1 MPVIGPL
8 TGMMFCK
15 LRAAS
20 TMMRSTP
27 PGAPAGMTGD
37 FSFVVIDGVSVE
49 VYTAA
54 ADGPDRRPL
63 VMLHEGLGCVALW
76 RDLPDR
82 LAAATGRKVIA
93 YSRHGYGQSDFIN
106 SKFNVKYMHKEALNI
121 LPKILNQFD
130 ISNPILYGHSDGA
143 SIALIHA
150 SLADTEIMGL
160 ILEAPHVFVEEISL
174 DGLKGAKK
182 AFEQG
187 RLKAGLAK
195 HHREPEMIFR
205 CWNNIWLSPEFLT
218 WNIVSCLSNIQCPA
232 LLIQGETDAYGTLS
246 QLDTIEKNVSGICK
260 KKILPNTGHSPHRE
274 NPKLVLRSIQQF
286 ISKNINA
293 QKTE

>member
-1 MPVIGPL
+1 MKNLVTIAGGKIEYSFYEVKRP
-8 TGMMFCK
+8 
-15 LRAAS
+15 AAP
-20 TMMRSTP
+20 T
-27 PGAPAGMTGD
+27 
-37 FSFVVIDGVSVE
+37 II
-49 VYTAA
+49 
-54 ADGPDRRPL
+54 
-63 VMLHEGLGCVALW
+63 MLHEGLGALSLW
-76 RDLPDR
+76 RDLP
-82 LAAATGRKVIA
+82 RKISNLINCSVFV

-106 SKFNVKYMHKEALNI
+106 SEFDAEYMHKEALYI
-121 LPKILNQFD
+121 LPQILNHFD

-150 SLADTEIMGL
+150 SSEDTEIIGL

-174 DGLKGAKK
+174 DGLEGAKK

-187 RLKAGLAK
+187 GLKASLAK
-195 HHREPEMIFR
+195 HHSEPEMIFR

-246 QLDTIEKNVSGICK
+246 QLDTIEKNVSGICE
-260 KKILPNTGHSPHRE
+260 KKILPKIGHSPHRE

-286 ISKNINA
+286 ISKNISA

>member
-1 MPVIGPL
+1 MKNLVTIANGRIEYSFYEVKRP
-8 TGMMFCK
+8 
-15 LRAAS
+15 AAP
-20 TMMRSTP
+20 T
-27 PGAPAGMTGD
+27 
-37 FSFVVIDGVSVE
+37 I
-49 VYTAA
+49 
-54 ADGPDRRPL
+54 
-63 VMLHEGLGCVALW
+63 VMLHEGLGALSLW
-76 RDLPDR
+76 RDLPRQLSNLIDCS
-82 LAAATGRKVIA
+82 VFV
-93 YSRHGYGQSDFIN
+93 YSRHGYGQSDFIKN
-106 SKFNVKYMHKEALNI
+106 KFNAKYMHKEALNI
-121 LPKILNQFD
+121 LPEILNHFD

-150 SLADTEIMGL
+150 SSAYTGIMGL

-174 DGLKGAKK
+174 NGLKDAKK

-187 RLKAGLAK
+187 GLKAGLAK

-218 WNIVSCLSNIQCPA
+218 WNIVSCLSNIQCPT

-246 QLDTIEKNVSGICK
+246 QLDTIEKNISGICE
-260 KKILPNTGHSPHRE
+260 KKILPNIGHSPHRE
-274 NPKLVLRSIQQF
+274 NPKLVLQSIKQF

>member
-1 MPVIGPL
+1 MKNLVTI
-8 TGMMFCK
+8 
-15 LRAAS
+15 
-20 TMMRSTP
+20 
-27 PGAPAGMTGD
+27 
-37 FSFVVIDGVSVE
+37 
-49 VYTAA
+49 
-54 ADGPDRRPL
+54 ADGRIEYSFYEVKRPTAPTI
-63 VMLHEGLGCVALW
+63 VMLHEGLGALSLW
-76 RDLPDR
+76 RDLP
-82 LAAATGRKVIA
+82 RKLSNLINCSVFV

-106 SKFNVKYMHKEALNI
+106 SKFNVEYMHKEALNI
-121 LPKILNQFD
+121 LPKILSHFD

-150 SLADTEIMGL
+150 SSADTGIMGL

-174 DGLKGAKK
+174 NGLKDAKK

-187 RLKAGLAK
+187 GLKAGLAK

-218 WNIVSCLSNIQCPA
+218 WNIVSFLSNIQCPA

-246 QLDTIEKNVSGICK
+246 QLDTIEKNVSGICE
-260 KKILPNTGHSPHRE
+260 KKILPNIGHSPHRE

-293 QKTE
+293 QKTG

>member
-1 MPVIGPL
+1 MKNLVTI
-8 TGMMFCK
+8 
-15 LRAAS
+15 
-20 TMMRSTP
+20 
-27 PGAPAGMTGD
+27 
-37 FSFVVIDGVSVE
+37 
-49 VYTAA
+49 
-54 ADGPDRRPL
+54 ADGRIEYSFYEVKRPTAPTI
-63 VMLHEGLGCVALW
+63 VMLHEGLGALSLW
-76 RDLPDR
+76 RDLP
-82 LAAATGRKVIA
+82 RKLSNLINCSVFV

-106 SKFNVKYMHKEALNI
+106 SKFNAKYMHKEALNI
-121 LPKILNQFD
+121 LPKILNHFD

-150 SLADTEIMGL
+150 SSADTGIMGL

-174 DGLKGAKK
+174 NGLKDAKK

-187 RLKAGLAK
+187 GLKAGLAK

-274 NPKLVLRSIQQF
+274 NPRLVLRSIQQF

>member
-1 MPVIGPL
+1 
-8 TGMMFCK
+8 
-15 LRAAS
+15 
-20 TMMRSTP
+20 
-27 PGAPAGMTGD
+27 
-37 FSFVVIDGVSVE
+37 
-49 VYTAA
+49 
-54 ADGPDRRPL
+54 
-63 VMLHEGLGCVALW
+63 
-76 RDLPDR
+76 
-82 LAAATGRKVIA
+82 
-93 YSRHGYGQSDFIN
+93 
-106 SKFNVKYMHKEALNI
+106 MHKEALNI
-121 LPKILNQFD
+121 LPKILNHFD

-150 SLADTEIMGL
+150 SSADTGIMGL

-174 DGLKGAKK
+174 NGLKDAKK

-187 RLKAGLAK
+187 GLKAGLAK

>member
-1 MPVIGPL
+1 MKNLVTI
-8 TGMMFCK
+8 
-15 LRAAS
+15 
-20 TMMRSTP
+20 
-27 PGAPAGMTGD
+27 
-37 FSFVVIDGVSVE
+37 
-49 VYTAA
+49 
-54 ADGPDRRPL
+54 ADGRIEYSFYEVKRPTAPTI
-63 VMLHEGLGCVALW
+63 VMLHEGLGALSLW
-76 RDLPDR
+76 RDLP
-82 LAAATGRKVIA
+82 RKLSNLINCSVFV

-106 SKFNVKYMHKEALNI
+106 SKFNAKYMHKEALNI
-121 LPKILNQFD
+121 LPKILNHFD

-150 SLADTEIMGL
+150 SSADTGIMGL

-174 DGLKGAKK
+174 NGLKDAKK

-187 RLKAGLAK
+187 GLKAGLAK

-232 LLIQGETDAYGTLS
+232 LLIQGETDAHATLS
-246 QLDTIEKNVSGICK
+246 QLDTMEKNVSGICK

>member
-1 MPVIGPL
+1 MKNLVTI
-8 TGMMFCK
+8 
-15 LRAAS
+15 
-20 TMMRSTP
+20 
-27 PGAPAGMTGD
+27 
-37 FSFVVIDGVSVE
+37 
-49 VYTAA
+49 
-54 ADGPDRRPL
+54 ADGRIEYSFYEVKRPAAPTI
-63 VMLHEGLGCVALW
+63 VMLHEGLGALSLW
-76 RDLPDR
+76 RDLP
-82 LAAATGRKVIA
+82 RKLSNLVNCSVFV

-106 SKFNVKYMHKEALNI
+106 SKFNVKYMHKEALKI
-121 LPKILNQFD
+121 LPKILNHFD

-182 AFEQG
+182 AFEHG
-187 RLKAGLAK
+187 GLKAGLAK

-246 QLDTIEKNVSGICK
+246 QLDTIEKNVSGICE
-260 KKILPNTGHSPHRE
+260 KKILPNIGHSPHRE

>member
-1 MPVIGPL
+1 MTNLVTIADARIEYSFYEVKRPD
-8 TGMMFCK
+8 
-15 LRAAS
+15 
-20 TMMRSTP
+20 
-27 PGAPAGMTGD
+27 APT
-37 FSFVVIDGVSVE
+37 II
-49 VYTAA
+49 
-54 ADGPDRRPL
+54 
-63 VMLHEGLGCVALW
+63 MLHEGLGALSLW
-76 RDLPDR
+76 RDLP
-82 LAAATGRKVIA
+82 RKLSNLINCSVFV

-106 SKFNVKYMHKEALNI
+106 SEFDANYMHKEALYI
-121 LPKILNQFD
+121 LPQILRHFD

-150 SLADTEIMGL
+150 SSANTEITGL

-232 LLIQGETDAYGTLS
+232 LLIQGETDAFGTLS

>member
-1 MPVIGPL
+1 MKNLVTI
-8 TGMMFCK
+8 
-15 LRAAS
+15 
-20 TMMRSTP
+20 
-27 PGAPAGMTGD
+27 
-37 FSFVVIDGVSVE
+37 
-49 VYTAA
+49 
-54 ADGPDRRPL
+54 ADGRIEYSFYEVKRPTAPTI
-63 VMLHEGLGCVALW
+63 VMLHEGLGALSLW
-76 RDLPDR
+76 RDLP
-82 LAAATGRKVIA
+82 RKLSNLINCSVFV

-106 SKFNVKYMHKEALNI
+106 SKFNAKYMHKEALNI
-121 LPKILNQFD
+121 LPKILNHFD

-150 SLADTEIMGL
+150 SSADTGIMGL

-174 DGLKGAKK
+174 NGLKDAKK

-187 RLKAGLAK
+187 GLKAGLAK

-232 LLIQGETDAYGTLS
+232 LLIQGETAAYGTLS

>member
-1 MPVIGPL
+1 MKNLVTI
-8 TGMMFCK
+8 
-15 LRAAS
+15 
-20 TMMRSTP
+20 
-27 PGAPAGMTGD
+27 
-37 FSFVVIDGVSVE
+37 
-49 VYTAA
+49 
-54 ADGPDRRPL
+54 ADGRIEYSFYELNRPAAPTI
-63 VMLHEGLGCVALW
+63 VMLHEGLGALSLW
-76 RDLPDR
+76 RDFP
-82 LAAATGRKVIA
+82 RKLSNLINCSVFV

-106 SKFNVKYMHKEALNI
+106 SEFDTQYMHEEALYI
-121 LPKILNQFD
+121 LPQILDHFE

-150 SLADTEIMGL
+150 SSADSQVTGL

-187 RLKAGLAK
+187 GLKASLAK
-195 HHREPEMIFR
+195 HHRKPEMIFR
-205 CWNNIWLSPEFLT
+205 YWNNIWLSPEFLT
-218 WNIVSCLSNIQCPA
+218 WNIASCLSNIQCPA

-246 QLDTIEKNVSGICK
+246 QIDTIEKNVSGSCET
-260 KKILPNTGHSPHRE
+260 KILPNIGHSPHRE
-274 NPKLVLRSIQQF
+274 NPELVLRSIQQF

>member
-1 MPVIGPL
+1 MKNLVTI
-8 TGMMFCK
+8 
-15 LRAAS
+15 
-20 TMMRSTP
+20 
-27 PGAPAGMTGD
+27 
-37 FSFVVIDGVSVE
+37 
-49 VYTAA
+49 
-54 ADGPDRRPL
+54 ADGRIEYSFYEVKRPAAPTI
-63 VMLHEGLGCVALW
+63 VMLHEGLGALSLW
-76 RDLPDR
+76 RDLP
-82 LAAATGRKVIA
+82 RKLSNLVNCSVFV

-106 SKFNVKYMHKEALNI
+106 SKFNAKYMHKEALNI
-121 LPKILNQFD
+121 LPKILNHFD

-150 SLADTEIMGL
+150 SSADTGIMGL

-174 DGLKGAKK
+174 NGLKDAKK

-187 RLKAGLAK
+187 GLKAGLAK

-218 WNIVSCLSNIQCPA
+218 WNIVSSLSNIQCPA

-246 QLDTIEKNVSGICK
+246 QLDTIEKNVSGICE
-260 KKILPNTGHSPHRE
+260 KKILPNVGHSPHRE
-274 NPKLVLRSIQQF
+274 NPRLVLRSIQQF

-293 QKTE
+293 QKIE

>member
-1 MPVIGPL
+1 MKNLVTIANGRIEYSFYEVKRP
-8 TGMMFCK
+8 
-15 LRAAS
+15 AAP
-20 TMMRSTP
+20 T
-27 PGAPAGMTGD
+27 
-37 FSFVVIDGVSVE
+37 I
-49 VYTAA
+49 
-54 ADGPDRRPL
+54 
-63 VMLHEGLGCVALW
+63 VMLHEGLGALSLW
-76 RDLPDR
+76 RDLP
-82 LAAATGRKVIA
+82 RKLSNLVNCSVFV

-106 SKFNVKYMHKEALNI
+106 SKFNAKYMHKEALNI
-121 LPKILNQFD
+121 LPKILNHFD

-150 SLADTEIMGL
+150 SSADTGIMGL

-174 DGLKGAKK
+174 NGLKDAKK

-187 RLKAGLAK
+187 GLKAGLAK

-232 LLIQGETDAYGTLS
+232 LLIQGETDAYGTFS
-246 QLDTIEKNVSGICK
+246 QLDTIEKNVSGICE
-260 KKILPNTGHSPHRE
+260 KKILPNIGHSPHRE
-274 NPKLVLRSIQQF
+274 NPKLVLRSIKQF

>member
-1 MPVIGPL
+1 MKNLVTIANGRIEYSFYKVKRP
-8 TGMMFCK
+8 
-15 LRAAS
+15 AAP
-20 TMMRSTP
+20 T
-27 PGAPAGMTGD
+27 
-37 FSFVVIDGVSVE
+37 I
-49 VYTAA
+49 
-54 ADGPDRRPL
+54 
-63 VMLHEGLGCVALW
+63 VMLHEGLGALSLW
-76 RDLPDR
+76 RDLP
-82 LAAATGRKVIA
+82 RKLSNLIDCSVFV

-106 SKFNVKYMHKEALNI
+106 SKFNAKYMHKEALNI
-121 LPKILNQFD
+121 LPKILNHFD

-150 SLADTEIMGL
+150 SSADTGIMGL

-174 DGLKGAKK
+174 NGLKDAKK

-187 RLKAGLAK
+187 GLKAGLAK

>member
-1 MPVIGPL
+1 MKNLVTI
-8 TGMMFCK
+8 
-15 LRAAS
+15 
-20 TMMRSTP
+20 
-27 PGAPAGMTGD
+27 
-37 FSFVVIDGVSVE
+37 
-49 VYTAA
+49 
-54 ADGPDRRPL
+54 ADGRIEYSFYEVKRPTAPTI
-63 VMLHEGLGCVALW
+63 VMLHEGLGALSLW
-76 RDLPDR
+76 RDLP
-82 LAAATGRKVIA
+82 RKLSNLINCSVFV

-106 SKFNVKYMHKEALNI
+106 SKFNAKYMHKEALNI
-121 LPKILNQFD
+121 LPKILNHFD

-150 SLADTEIMGL
+150 SSADTGIMGL

-174 DGLKGAKK
+174 NGLKDAKK

-187 RLKAGLAK
+187 GLKAGLAK

-232 LLIQGETDAYGTLS
+232 LLIQGETDAFGTLS

-260 KKILPNTGHSPHRE
+260 KKILSNTGHSPHRE

>member
-1 MPVIGPL
+1 MKNLVTI
-8 TGMMFCK
+8 
-15 LRAAS
+15 
-20 TMMRSTP
+20 
-27 PGAPAGMTGD
+27 
-37 FSFVVIDGVSVE
+37 
-49 VYTAA
+49 
-54 ADGPDRRPL
+54 ADGRIEYSFYEVKRPTAPTI
-63 VMLHEGLGCVALW
+63 VMLHEGLGALSLW
-76 RDLPDR
+76 RDLP
-82 LAAATGRKVIA
+82 RKLSNLINCSVFV

-106 SKFNVKYMHKEALNI
+106 SKFNAKYMHKEALNI
-121 LPKILNQFD
+121 LPKILNHFD

-150 SLADTEIMGL
+150 SSADTGIMGL

-174 DGLKGAKK
+174 NGLKDAKK

-187 RLKAGLAK
+187 GLKAGLAK

-232 LLIQGETDAYGTLS
+232 LLIQGETDAFGTLS

>member
-1 MPVIGPL
+1 MKNLVTI
-8 TGMMFCK
+8 
-15 LRAAS
+15 
-20 TMMRSTP
+20 
-27 PGAPAGMTGD
+27 
-37 FSFVVIDGVSVE
+37 
-49 VYTAA
+49 
-54 ADGPDRRPL
+54 ADGRIEYSFYEVKRPAAPTI
-63 VMLHEGLGCVALW
+63 VMLHEGLGALSLW
-76 RDLPDR
+76 RDLP
-82 LAAATGRKVIA
+82 RKLSNLINCSVFV

-106 SKFNVKYMHKEALNI
+106 SKFNAKYMHKEALYI
-121 LPKILNQFD
+121 LPKILNHFD

-150 SLADTEIMGL
+150 SSADTGIMGL

-174 DGLKGAKK
+174 NGLKDAKK

-187 RLKAGLAK
+187 GLKAGLAK

-246 QLDTIEKNVSGICK
+246 QLDTIEKNVSGICE
-260 KKILPNTGHSPHRE
+260 KKILPNIGHSPHRE

-293 QKTE
+293 QKLDD

>member
-1 MPVIGPL
+1 MKNLVTI
-8 TGMMFCK
+8 
-15 LRAAS
+15 
-20 TMMRSTP
+20 
-27 PGAPAGMTGD
+27 
-37 FSFVVIDGVSVE
+37 
-49 VYTAA
+49 
-54 ADGPDRRPL
+54 ADGRIEYSFYEVKRPAAPTI
-63 VMLHEGLGCVALW
+63 VMLHEGLGALSLW
-76 RDLPDR
+76 LDLP
-82 LAAATGRKVIA
+82 RKLSNLVNCSVFV

-106 SKFNVKYMHKEALNI
+106 SKFNAKYMHKEALNI
-121 LPKILNQFD
+121 LPKILNHFD

-150 SLADTEIMGL
+150 SSADTGIMGL

-174 DGLKGAKK
+174 NGLKDAKK

-187 RLKAGLAK
+187 GLKAGLAK

>member
-1 MPVIGPL
+1 MKNLVTI
-8 TGMMFCK
+8 
-15 LRAAS
+15 
-20 TMMRSTP
+20 
-27 PGAPAGMTGD
+27 
-37 FSFVVIDGVSVE
+37 
-49 VYTAA
+49 
-54 ADGPDRRPL
+54 ADGRIEYSFYEVKRPTAPTI
-63 VMLHEGLGCVALW
+63 VMLHEGLGALSLW
-76 RDLPDR
+76 RDLP
-82 LAAATGRKVIA
+82 RKLSNLINCSVFV

-106 SKFNVKYMHKEALNI
+106 SKFNAKYMHNEALNI
-121 LPKILNQFD
+121 LPKILNHFD

-150 SLADTEIMGL
+150 SSADTGIMGL

-174 DGLKGAKK
+174 NGLKDAKK

-187 RLKAGLAK
+187 GLKAGLAK

-218 WNIVSCLSNIQCPA
+218 WNIVSSLSNIHCPA

-246 QLDTIEKNVSGICK
+246 QLDTIEKNVSGICE
-260 KKILPNTGHSPHRE
+260 KKILPNVGHSPHRE
-274 NPKLVLRSIQQF
+274 NPRLVLRSIQQF

-293 QKTE
+293 QKTG

>member
-1 MPVIGPL
+1 MKNLVTIAGGKIEYSFYEVKRP
-8 TGMMFCK
+8 
-15 LRAAS
+15 AAP
-20 TMMRSTP
+20 T
-27 PGAPAGMTGD
+27 
-37 FSFVVIDGVSVE
+37 II
-49 VYTAA
+49 
-54 ADGPDRRPL
+54 
-63 VMLHEGLGCVALW
+63 MLHEGLGALSLW
-76 RDLPDR
+76 RDLP
-82 LAAATGRKVIA
+82 RKLSNLINCSVFV

-106 SKFNVKYMHKEALNI
+106 SEFDAEYMHKEALYI
-121 LPKILNQFD
+121 LPQILNHFD

-150 SLADTEIMGL
+150 SSEDTEIIGL

-174 DGLKGAKK
+174 DGLEGAKK

-187 RLKAGLAK
+187 GLKASLAK
-195 HHREPEMIFR
+195 HHSEPEMIFR

-246 QLDTIEKNVSGICK
+246 QLDTIEKNVSGICE
-260 KKILPNTGHSPHRE
+260 KKILPKIGHSPHRE

-286 ISKNINA
+286 IRKNIDA
-293 QKTE
+293 QETE

>member
-1 MPVIGPL
+1 MKNLVTI
-8 TGMMFCK
+8 
-15 LRAAS
+15 
-20 TMMRSTP
+20 
-27 PGAPAGMTGD
+27 
-37 FSFVVIDGVSVE
+37 
-49 VYTAA
+49 
-54 ADGPDRRPL
+54 ADGRIEYSFYEVKRPTAPTI
-63 VMLHEGLGCVALW
+63 VMLHEGLGALSLW
-76 RDLPDR
+76 RDLP
-82 LAAATGRKVIA
+82 RKLSNLINCSVFV

-106 SKFNVKYMHKEALNI
+106 SKFNAKYMHKEALNI
-121 LPKILNQFD
+121 LPKILNHFD

-150 SLADTEIMGL
+150 SSADTGIMGL

-174 DGLKGAKK
+174 NGLKDAKK

-187 RLKAGLAK
+187 GLKAGLAK
-195 HHREPEMIFR
+195 HHRESEMIFR

>member
-1 MPVIGPL
+1 MNNLVTI
-8 TGMMFCK
+8 
-15 LRAAS
+15 
-20 TMMRSTP
+20 
-27 PGAPAGMTGD
+27 
-37 FSFVVIDGVSVE
+37 
-49 VYTAA
+49 
-54 ADGPDRRPL
+54 ADGRIEYSFYEVKRPAAPTI
-63 VMLHEGLGCVALW
+63 VMLHEGLGALSLW
-76 RDLPDR
+76 RDLP
-82 LAAATGRKVIA
+82 RKLSNLINCSVFV

-106 SKFNVKYMHKEALNI
+106 SKFNAKYMHKEALNI
-121 LPKILNQFD
+121 LPKILNHFD

-150 SLADTEIMGL
+150 SSADTGIMGL

-174 DGLKGAKK
+174 NGLKDAKK

-187 RLKAGLAK
+187 GLKAGLAK

-205 CWNNIWLSPEFLT
+205 FWNNIWLSPEFLA

-246 QLDTIEKNVSGICK
+246 QLDTIEKNISGICEK
-260 KKILPNTGHSPHRE
+260 TILPNIGHSPHRE

-293 QKTE
+293 QKTG

>member
-1 MPVIGPL
+1 MKNLVTIANGRIEYSFYEVKRP
-8 TGMMFCK
+8 T
-15 LRAAS
+15 
-20 TMMRSTP
+20 
-27 PGAPAGMTGD
+27 APT
-37 FSFVVIDGVSVE
+37 I
-49 VYTAA
+49 
-54 ADGPDRRPL
+54 
-63 VMLHEGLGCVALW
+63 VMLHEGLGALSLW
-76 RDLPDR
+76 RDLP
-82 LAAATGRKVIA
+82 RKLSNLINCSVFV

-106 SKFNVKYMHKEALNI
+106 SKFNAKYMHKEALNI
-121 LPKILNQFD
+121 LPKILNHFD

-150 SLADTEIMGL
+150 SSADTGIMGL

-174 DGLKGAKK
+174 NGLKDAKK

-187 RLKAGLAK
+187 GLKAGLAK

-232 LLIQGETDAYGTLS
+232 LLIQGETVAYGTLS

>member
-1 MPVIGPL
+1 MKNLVTI
-8 TGMMFCK
+8 
-15 LRAAS
+15 
-20 TMMRSTP
+20 
-27 PGAPAGMTGD
+27 
-37 FSFVVIDGVSVE
+37 
-49 VYTAA
+49 
-54 ADGPDRRPL
+54 ADGRIEYSFYEVKRPTAPTI
-63 VMLHEGLGCVALW
+63 VMLHEGLGALSLW
-76 RDLPDR
+76 RDLP
-82 LAAATGRKVIA
+82 RKLSNLINCSVFV

-106 SKFNVKYMHKEALNI
+106 SKFNAKYMHKEALNI
-121 LPKILNQFD
+121 LPKILNHFD

-150 SLADTEIMGL
+150 SSADTGIMGL

-174 DGLKGAKK
+174 NGLKDAKK

-187 RLKAGLAK
+187 GLKAGLAK

-218 WNIVSCLSNIQCPA
+218 WNIISCLSNIQCPA

>member
-1 MPVIGPL
+1 MKNLVTI
-8 TGMMFCK
+8 
-15 LRAAS
+15 
-20 TMMRSTP
+20 
-27 PGAPAGMTGD
+27 
-37 FSFVVIDGVSVE
+37 
-49 VYTAA
+49 
-54 ADGPDRRPL
+54 ADGRIEYSFYEVKRPAAPTI
-63 VMLHEGLGCVALW
+63 VMLHEGLGALSLW
-76 RDLPDR
+76 RDLP
-82 LAAATGRKVIA
+82 RKLSNLVNCSVFV

-121 LPKILNQFD
+121 LPKILNHFD

-150 SLADTEIMGL
+150 SSADTGIMGL

-174 DGLKGAKK
+174 NGLKDAKK

-187 RLKAGLAK
+187 GLKAGLAK

>member
-1 MPVIGPL
+1 MKNLVTI
-8 TGMMFCK
+8 
-15 LRAAS
+15 
-20 TMMRSTP
+20 
-27 PGAPAGMTGD
+27 
-37 FSFVVIDGVSVE
+37 
-49 VYTAA
+49 
-54 ADGPDRRPL
+54 ADGRIEYSFYEVKRPTAPTI
-63 VMLHEGLGCVALW
+63 VMLHEGLGALSLW
-76 RDLPDR
+76 RDLP
-82 LAAATGRKVIA
+82 RKLSNLINCSVFV

-106 SKFNVKYMHKEALNI
+106 SKFNAKYMHKEALNI
-121 LPKILNQFD
+121 LPKILNHFD

-143 SIALIHA
+143 SIAIIHA
-150 SLADTEIMGL
+150 SSADTGIMGL

-174 DGLKGAKK
+174 NGLKDAKK

-187 RLKAGLAK
+187 GLKAGLAK

>member
-1 MPVIGPL
+1 MKNLVTI
-8 TGMMFCK
+8 
-15 LRAAS
+15 
-20 TMMRSTP
+20 
-27 PGAPAGMTGD
+27 
-37 FSFVVIDGVSVE
+37 
-49 VYTAA
+49 
-54 ADGPDRRPL
+54 ADGRIEYSFYEVKRPTAPTI
-63 VMLHEGLGCVALW
+63 VMLHEGLGALSLW
-76 RDLPDR
+76 RDLP
-82 LAAATGRKVIA
+82 RKLSNLINCSVFV
-93 YSRHGYGQSDFIN
+93 YSRHGYGQSGFIN
-106 SKFNVKYMHKEALNI
+106 SKFNAKYMHKEALNI
-121 LPKILNQFD
+121 LPKILNHFD

-150 SLADTEIMGL
+150 SSADTGIMGL

-174 DGLKGAKK
+174 NGLKDAKK

-187 RLKAGLAK
+187 GLKAGLAK

-246 QLDTIEKNVSGICK
+246 QLDTIEKNVSGICE

>member
-1 MPVIGPL
+1 MKNLVTI
-8 TGMMFCK
+8 
-15 LRAAS
+15 
-20 TMMRSTP
+20 
-27 PGAPAGMTGD
+27 
-37 FSFVVIDGVSVE
+37 
-49 VYTAA
+49 
-54 ADGPDRRPL
+54 ADGRIEYSFYEVKRPTAPTI
-63 VMLHEGLGCVALW
+63 VMLHEGLGALSLW
-76 RDLPDR
+76 RDLP
-82 LAAATGRKVIA
+82 RKLSNLINCSVFV

-106 SKFNVKYMHKEALNI
+106 SKFNAKYMHKEALNI
-121 LPKILNQFD
+121 LPKILNHFD

-150 SLADTEIMGL
+150 SSADTGIMGL

-182 AFEQG
+182 AFEHG
-187 RLKAGLAK
+187 GLKAGLAK

-205 CWNNIWLSPEFLT
+205 CWTNIWLSPEFLT